1 MSGTTQ
7 IFTEVDYE
15 RDGKQVGYL
24 HLPYS
29 VTRSAY
35 GTIAMPVAVV
45 KRGRGPTV
53 LLMSGNHGDEYEG
66 QVVLSRLIRE
76 LGPADVAGRVIL
88 LPAANYPAAMAGTRV
103 SPLDEG
109 NLNRMFPGD
118 PSGRPTQQIAHYI
131 DSVLAPMC
139 QYWMDLHS
147 GGSSLDYVPFAG
159 IHLSNDPALDA
170 KAVAA
175 LRAFAPELGFVW
187 AYSHGQGMAS
197 WAALRRGIVHM
208 SGEFGGAGTVNP
220 DGVKRVYDGVL
231 RCLQHFGVL
240 APDGKLRPPAAT
252 VKTRLMQLSGLDY
265 YVFAPEAGLFEPYVR
280 LGEWVK
286 KGQAYGAVHFVD
298 NPARE
303 PVLASFKHD
312 GMLICKRHP
321 GRCER
326 GDCLAHLGTDFVPP
340 GG

>member
-1 MSGTTQ
+1 MSGATH
-7 IFTEVDYE
+7 IFTEIDYE
-15 RDGKQVGYL
+15 CDGKQVGYL

-45 KRGRGPTV
+45 KRGLGPTV

-66 QVVLSRLIRE
+66 QVVLCKLIRE
-76 LGPADVAGRVIL
+76 MEAADVTGRVIM
-88 LPAANYPAAMAGTRV
+88 LPAANYPAAMAGTRN

-118 PSGRPTQQIAHYI
+118 PAGRPTQQIAHYI

-139 QYWMDLHS
+139 QGWLDLHS
-147 GGSSLDYVPFAG
+147 GGASLDYVPFAA
-159 IHLSNDPALDA
+159 IHLSNDPAFNA
-170 KAVAA
+170 KSIAA

-187 AYSHGQGMAS
+187 AHSDDPRMAS
-197 WAALRRGIVHM
+197 GAAAKRGIVHM
-208 SGEFGGAGTVNP
+208 SGEFGGGGAVNP
-220 DGVKRVYDGVL
+220 DGVTRVHDGVL
-231 RCLQHFGVL
+231 RMLQHFGVL
-240 APDGKLRPPAAT
+240 ALDGKLKAPPATA
-252 VKTRLMQLSGLDY
+252 KTRFMQLANRDC
-265 YVFAPEAGLFEPYVR
+265 YVYAPEADLFEPYVR
-280 LGEWVK
+280 LGEWVR
-286 KGQAYGAVHFVD
+286 KGQPYGAVHFVD

-303 PVLASFKHD
+303 PAIAHFKHD

-326 GDCLAHLGTDFVPP
+326 GDCLAHLGTEFSPNNA
-340 GG
+340 